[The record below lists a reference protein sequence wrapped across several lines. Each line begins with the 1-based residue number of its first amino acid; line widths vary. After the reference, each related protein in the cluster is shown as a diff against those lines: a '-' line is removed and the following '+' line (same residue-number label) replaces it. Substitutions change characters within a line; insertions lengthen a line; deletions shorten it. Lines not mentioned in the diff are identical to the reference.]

1 MSEPWLVVDEDF
13 TALSVD
19 GEDELTNIT
28 GSNVGTPKID
38 DEEEDIIDQENCS
51 SSWSNV
57 TSNNVSRSSSHRA
70 SPALSLSSVPDS
82 PTSNSA
88 NGSVVSGTIGST
100 AASTEFVELP
110 SSRSRSRSNSGNFAQ
125 VQELLI
131 QQQQQRRVRDTNLL
145 QRRQQESIEA
155 SILAM
160 YGGSNNNNNSR
171 GGGSNGARLT
181 STQRNNFISTSRIS
195 RGSASGSMGGSGG
208 RNSINLSRAADG
220 SSISNRSSTSTS
232 TSSSVRINQAAA
244 AAAAGSIARHTSS
257 SRNLLRNSI
266 GTSRGG
272 GSGSGG
278 GGSTGLPA
286 QRQHQ

>member
-110 SSRSRSRSNSGNFAQ
+110 SSRSRSRSNSGN
-125 VQELLI
+125 LLI

-160 YGGSNNNNNSR
+160 YGGSNNNNSR
-171 GGGSNGARLT
+171 GGSNGARLT
-181 STQRNNFISTSRIS
+181 STQRNNFISTARIS
-195 RGSASGSMGGSGG
+195 RGSSMGGSGG